1 MMIIR
6 IGLSMVPRGRRWDS
20 STPMF
25 STLVM
30 STIYSSE
37 EESSDES
44 GEAET
49 RGSANGSAAAD
60 DPYAGVGR
68 NAPCPCGS
76 GKKFKMCHGRSGA
89 R

>member
-44 GEAET
+44 GEAEVA
-49 RGSANGSAAAD
+49 RCAAYELRQRLQMQTHAV
-60 DPYAGVGR
+60 A
-68 NAPCPCGS
+68 
-76 GKKFKMCHGRSGA
+76 
-89 R
+89 

>member
-44 GEAET
+44 GEAE
-49 RGSANGSAAAD
+49 
-60 DPYAGVGR
+60 V
-68 NAPCPCGS
+68 
-76 GKKFKMCHGRSGA
+76 A
-89 R
+89 RCAVYEMRQRLQTHAVA

>member
-37 EESSDES
+37 EDSDES
-44 GEAET
+44 GEPEL
-49 RGSANGSAAAD
+49 
-60 DPYAGVGR
+60 
-68 NAPCPCGS
+68 
-76 GKKFKMCHGRSGA
+76 A
-89 R
+89 RCAVYEMRQRLQTHAVA